1 MFCQV
6 NWHVDITLANIV
18 CCGISLD
25 LIAWVLF
32 LFFAEDG
39 EQGEDDTQYKMD
51 VNGMI
56 EKIFLIT
63 LDNGKRWPKK

>member
-1 MFCQV
+1 M
-6 NWHVDITLANIV
+6 DITLANIV

-32 LFFAEDG
+32 LIFAEDG

>member
-1 MFCQV
+1 MST
-6 NWHVDITLANIV
+6 I
-18 CCGISLD
+18 
-25 LIAWVLF
+25 LI
-32 LFFAEDG
+32 FAEDG